1 VESPVINLTGVV
13 NPTLQFVYL
22 AQGIPGND
30 FCELTYSSNGGV
42 TRNSLGIMPV
52 TNNAGC
58 FGQGLWTAYSIALPA
73 AVNNNANV
81 KIGFRWQ
88 KNDPTGQDPSFAVDD
103 IQILKTSSVTFTIPA
118 NACVNQSVQA
128 TVTGTVSGATSYTW
142 ESQPAGAVFNP
153 ATGTQVA
160 VTFPSAGTYTVVCA
174 AMNGTNVLSTYT
186 QVVTVNNVPTITI
199 TPSSPTICVGQS
211 AILTANGANS
221 YTWTPASTLSSSL
234 IANPVAN
241 PTVTTAYVV
250 TGEQNGC
257 TGTGTI
263 ILVVDQGPPLNV
275 SVSHTAVCAGYN
287 STLSAS
293 GANSYTWTGG
303 NLAGPVNQ
311 PSISV
316 GPGTYTVSADAPGNT
331 CPAYSVI
338 TIGTLAPLNI
348 VVSQS
353 DYTTCIATNN
363 PKYSKPIT
371 LIAGG
376 ATYYSWAP
384 CDQYIT
390 PCVGPTVVVRPQTT
404 TQYTVT
410 GFTSVCSGTTIITV
424 TVIPQATI
432 NVVPPSPITCIG
444 SCLNFTVVNTNT
456 NLIGPFTYSWTEP
469 NNAPASLTNPL
480 SATTQGCPTVS
491 ATYTVEMFD
500 GMGCVTM
507 PRLVHTTILPQPIV
521 SAMIPTI
528 NGVPV
533 NTVCYTGNITG
544 ISNTIVL
551 SAQNQNTGLPPGVVP
566 TFTWCATS
574 TSAQPCGNDLSIITP
589 VNDYSVI
596 VLPNS
601 KVPSVKTY
609 TVRSGFNGIDGCY
622 GEDTVTIRI
631 IDCRYVTQ
639 VSFNIINNEDT
650 ICTNQC
656 ITFTNT
662 TDAGEPQTC
671 NWIFPGG
678 NPATSTLQAPTVCY
692 NLPGN
697 YNVILTVGNPYGP
710 PVTKGINQMVKVFD
724 YPNTTIV
731 PPGQLASDTTIRF
744 GSSIQLNASGATY
757 YNWYPNPFM
766 TCLNCP
772 NQYLKNMTKSQQ
784 FIVEGYFVPQ
794 CVSRD
799 TINVIVLE
807 DCGEMYIPNAFSP
820 NNRDHPEN
828 ETFKVYGYCLKNMLL
843 QIFNRW
849 GQKVFETTRQD
860 VGWDGT
866 FDGEPLNS
874 GVYVYRLE
882 GTTYDNKKIS
892 LKGNVTLIR

>member
-1 VESPVINLTGVV
+1 LT
-13 NPTLQFVYL
+13 
-22 AQGIPGND
+22 AQ
-30 FCELTYSSNGGV
+30 
-42 TRNSLGIMPV
+42 
-52 TNNAGC
+52 
-58 FGQGLWTAYSIALPA
+58 
-73 AVNNNANV
+73 
-81 KIGFRWQ
+81 
-88 KNDPTGQDPSFAVDD
+88 
-103 IQILKTSSVTFTIPA
+103 
-118 NACVNQSVQA
+118 
-128 TVTGTVSGATSYTW
+128 GATSYTW
-142 ESQPAGAVFNP
+142 QPGGISNSSIVVSP
-153 ATGTQVA
+153 TTS
-160 VTFPSAGTYTVVCA
+160 TTYTVVGSAGSCTGA
-174 AMNGTNVLSTYT
+174 AVLLVTVSGTVALTINPSNPTVCPGGTLNLTASGAVTYTWSSPSSTNQPTGATFTLSPPVAGVYTVNGTTANGCPGIGTVN
-186 QVVTVNNVPTITI
+186 VTVANQPLTLTL
-199 TPSSPTICVGQS
+199 TASPGTICVGQTS
-211 AILTANGANS
+211 QLNAQGASS

-241 PTVTTAYVV
+241 PTITTAYVV
-250 TGEQNGC
+250 TGLQNGC
-257 TGTGTI
+257 TGTGTL
-263 ILVVDQGPPLNV
+263 ILVVDQGPPLNI

-303 NLAGPVNQ
+303 SLAGPVNQ

-316 GPGTYTVSADAPGNT
+316 GPGTYTVSADAPGYT

-507 PRLVHTTILPQPIV
+507 PRLVNTTILPQPIV

-622 GEDTVTIRI
+622 AEDTVTIRI

-650 ICTNQC
+650 LCTNQC

-807 DCGEMYIPNAFSP
+807 DCGEIYIPNAFSP

-860 VGWDGT
+860 MGWDGT